1 MPIQSE
7 HLTVQR
13 LIYEDVDVGHQRK
26 NNRFVFR
33 FFEKVNLFINSFTK
47 KKNKNRELKWLF
59 MNSFLR
65 VMIVML
71 FFTKILLKVQR
82 DVKVRKHLRDISFN
96 K

>member
-26 NNRFVFR
+26 NNWFVFR

-47 KKNKNRELKWLF
+47 KKQKPRAKVALLC
-59 MNSFLR
+59 

-71 FFTKILLKVQR
+71 FFYKDFT
-82 DVKVRKHLRDISFN
+82 
-96 K
+96 